1 MFTGIIE
8 EVGRLKRVRQEREGL
23 ALVITAPQVVSE
35 LKVGDSVAINGVCL
49 TVTEYDRASFT
60 VEVSPETLRR
70 TNLGTLK
77 EGAEVNLERSL
88 RVGDRLGGHYVSGH
102 IDGTGTILRKIPE
115 GNALNYTIQTEPE
128 ILRYVVPKGSIAVD
142 GISLTVVQVDRTTF
156 SVAIIPFTARM
167 TTLGK
172 KGPGATV
179 NLECDLLGKY
189 VEKFLAEGREGR
201 KGINQVFLAEHGY
214 L

>member
-23 ALVITAPQVVSE
+23 TLVIAASQVVSE

-49 TVTEYDRASFT
+49 TVTEYDRTSFT

-77 EGAEVNLERSL
+77 EGAGVNLERSL

-102 IDGTGTILRKIPE
+102 IDGTGTILHKKPE
-115 GNALNYTIQTEPE
+115 GNALNYTIQTGPE

-167 TTLGK
+167 TTLGE

-189 VEKFLAEGREGR
+189 VEKFLAARREGG

>member
-77 EGAEVNLERSL
+77 EGAGVNLERSL

-167 TTLGK
+167 TTLGE

-189 VEKFLAEGREGR
+189 VEKFLAESREGG